1 MPLLPGTSHAV
12 ISENIRE
19 LRSSGHPEDQA
30 IAIALHKSRETE
42 QSTQRSVRDVA
53 RDLQTIR
60 SGKMPDASK
69 APEPKPAPEP
79 ESDPV
84 EERRM
89 KMAVKRNKNQNK
101 DVNLP
106 AERY

>member
-1 MPLLPGTSHAV
+1 
-12 ISENIRE
+12 
-19 LRSSGHPEDQA
+19 
-30 IAIALHKSRETE
+30 
-42 QSTQRSVRDVA
+42 
-53 RDLQTIR
+53 
-60 SGKMPDASK
+60 MPDASK

-89 KMAVKRNKNQNK
+89 RMAVKRNKGMNK